1 MRRFEN
7 TVGPLAALIFVV
19 LFATL
24 TAGASLLFTDTA
36 DQARLDNLP
45 SFAINGP
52 QQEPVARPS

>member
-7 TVGPLAALIFVV
+7 MVGPLAALIFVV

-24 TAGASLLFTDTA
+24 TAGASLLFTDTV

-45 SFAINGP
+45 SFAAAP
-52 QQEPVARPS
+52 PEPEPARAS